1 MDHQQA
7 LSKAIELAK
16 NPKVQIAAGLFLA
29 FKSLTKLNAW
39 YTKRVVNNHVHDPTW
54 DWSREIVVVTGG
66 SSGIGAV
73 VVSRFANKGIK
84 VLILDRNPPPTKLAA
99 NTYFYQAD
107 LADSETISSVADR
120 IRAEH
125 GNPTVLINNAGYAN
139 TNSIL
144 DVSEAGLK
152 RIFNVNIIAPI
163 LLTKQFLPNMVK
175 QNHGH
180 IVNVASQASF
190 ATQATNVD
198 YGATKSGVL
207 SFHEGLAQELRHLY
221 NAPRVRTSVVHPTWV
236 STPMIADLVAE
247 GKLKDTP
254 VTPEDVAD
262 RIVNQVLSGFGSQII
277 VPPSLGW
284 TSMIRGL
291 PGWLQESLRDTV
303 TIILINANSNAKVR
317 K

>member
-16 NPKVQIAAGLFLA
+16 NPKVQIAAGLFLS
-29 FKSLTKLNAW
+29 FKSLKKLNAW

-54 DWSREIVVVTGG
+54 DWSREIVVVTG
-66 SSGIGAV
+66 
-73 VVSRFANKGIK
+73 
-84 VLILDRNPPPTKLAA
+84 AA

-107 LADSETISSVADR
+107 LADSGTISSVADR
-120 IRAEH
+120 IRADH
-125 GNPTVLINNAGYAN
+125 GNPTVLINNAGFAN

-144 DVSEAGLK
+144 DVSEAGVK

-163 LLTKQFLPNMVK
+163 LLTKQFLPSMVK

-221 NAPRVRTSVVHPTWV
+221 KAPRVRTSVVHPTWV
-236 STPMIADLVAE
+236 MTPMIADLVAE
-247 GKLKDTP
+247 RKLKDTP

-284 TSMIRGL
+284 TSMIRGF

-303 TIILINANSNAKVR
+303 TIILINANANANVR